1 MRIRNGAEGAAA
13 PGCTPARRRVA
24 RLVTEVLAPAPI
36 VAALLLV
43 VAWRSA
49 PTTTEAM
56 AWGLLAVLF
65 ASLLP
70 FLFILRG
77 VWRGRLSDHHVG
89 IRQQRPMPLLV
100 GIASVLIGLA
110 LLTAWSAPRDLVAL
124 VGAMTVGLVVS
135 LLVTLGWKMSIHT
148 AVAAGAA
155 VILVLVFGPPLL
167 ALSPVVGLIGWSRVE
182 IGDHTPAQV
191 VMGAVI
197 GAVVAA
203 GVFSLLR

>member
-1 MRIRNGAEGAAA
+1 MSSRNGAEGAAA
-13 PGCTPARRRVA
+13 PGRPPARRRVA

-49 PTTTEAM
+49 STTTEAM

-100 GIASVLIGLA
+100 GIASVLIGLG

-135 LLVTLGWKMSIHT
+135 LLVTLGWKISIHT

-191 VMGAVI
+191 AMGAVL

-203 GVFSLLR
+203 GAFSLLR

>member
-1 MRIRNGAEGAAA
+1 MSIRNGAEGAAA
-13 PGCTPARRRVA
+13 PRRPPARRRVA

-56 AWGLLAVLF
+56 AWGLLAALF

-89 IRQQRPMPLLV
+89 IRAQRPIPLLV
-100 GIASVLIGLA
+100 GVVSVLIGLG
-110 LLTAWSAPRDLVAL
+110 LLVAWRAPRDLVAL

-191 VMGAVI
+191 AIGAVL

-203 GVFSLLR
+203 AAFSLLR

>member
-1 MRIRNGAEGAAA
+1 MSIRNGAEGAAA
-13 PGCTPARRRVA
+13 PRRPPARRRVA

-56 AWGLLAVLF
+56 AWGLLAALF

-89 IRQQRPMPLLV
+89 IRAQRPIPLLM
-100 GIASVLIGLA
+100 GIVSVLIGLG
-110 LLTAWSAPRDLVAL
+110 LLVAWRAPRDLVAL

-191 VMGAVI
+191 AMGAVL

-203 GVFSLLR
+203 AAFSLLR

>member
-1 MRIRNGAEGAAA
+1 MSSRNGAEGAAA
-13 PGCTPARRRVA
+13 PGRPPARRRVA

-49 PTTTEAM
+49 STTTEAM

-100 GIASVLIGLA
+100 GIASVLIGLG

-135 LLVTLGWKMSIHT
+135 LLVTLGWKISIHT

-191 VMGAVI
+191 ATGAVL

-203 GVFSLLR
+203 GAFSLLR

>member
-1 MRIRNGAEGAAA
+1 
-13 PGCTPARRRVA
+13 
-24 RLVTEVLAPAPI
+24 
-36 VAALLLV
+36 
-43 VAWRSA
+43 
-49 PTTTEAM
+49 
-56 AWGLLAVLF
+56 
-65 ASLLP
+65 
-70 FLFILRG
+70 
-77 VWRGRLSDHHVG
+77 
-89 IRQQRPMPLLV
+89 MPLLV
-100 GIASVLIGLA
+100 GIASVLIGLW

-135 LLVTLGWKMSIHT
+135 LLVTLGWKISIHT

-191 VMGAVI
+191 AMGAVL

-203 GVFSLLR
+203 GAFSLLR

>member
-1 MRIRNGAEGAAA
+1 MSIRNGAEGAAA
-13 PGCTPARRRVA
+13 PRRPPARRRVA

-56 AWGLLAVLF
+56 AWGLLAALF

-89 IRQQRPMPLLV
+89 VRAQRPIPLLV
-100 GIASVLIGLA
+100 GVVSVLIGLG
-110 LLTAWSAPRDLVAL
+110 LLVAWRAPRDLVAL

-191 VMGAVI
+191 AIGAVL

-203 GVFSLLR
+203 AAFSLLR

>member
-1 MRIRNGAEGAAA
+1 MSIRNGAEGAAA
-13 PGCTPARRRVA
+13 PGRTPARRRVA

>member
-1 MRIRNGAEGAAA
+1 MSSRNGAEGAAA
-13 PGCTPARRRVA
+13 PGRPPARRRVA

-49 PTTTEAM
+49 STTTEAM

-100 GIASVLIGLA
+100 GIASVLIGLW

-135 LLVTLGWKMSIHT
+135 LLVTLGWKISIHT

-191 VMGAVI
+191 AMGAVL

-203 GVFSLLR
+203 GAFSLLR

>member
-1 MRIRNGAEGAAA
+1 M
-13 PGCTPARRRVA
+13 
-24 RLVTEVLAPAPI
+24 TEVLAPAPI

-56 AWGLLAVLF
+56 AWGLLAALF

-89 IRQQRPMPLLV
+89 IRAQRPIPLLM
-100 GIASVLIGLA
+100 GIVSVLIGLG
-110 LLTAWSAPRDLVAL
+110 LLVAWRAPRDLVAL

-191 VMGAVI
+191 AMGAVL

-203 GVFSLLR
+203 AAFSLLR